1 MSSGI
6 PPHFHPGVP
15 FQIKQGTKRR
25 RVNVACSPCR
35 NHKIRCDGIRP
46 HCGTCRRR
54 REKCV
59 YAEDSNEGVSSHPSS
74 QIDNKMDA
82 MHPLPASELDEPTQL
97 GDQASPEVTAMG
109 LATRP
114 LSDVEDTDESV
125 KGFFGDSSA
134 VAFIKRLQET
144 LKSGTPAPG
153 LPHPPFNSTAF
164 GSYRGANTAGVAQ
177 CFKIPRDQLP
187 PRALADHLVDCYFSR
202 IHSLYPFIH
211 KEAFL
216 SCYTLVWTSNGSQVD
231 VSTNPYLNAGLGLG
245 DLGVSTT
252 TFYYGLNIVFAMG
265 CQFSDL
271 VQAERETTSEAFF
284 HRCKRA
290 LDVEYLERG
299 DLALVQVLLLTA
311 HYLQGSQTPNRC
323 WHAIGTACRLA
334 QGVGLHSLRGDEHRS
349 FAQKQMRRR
358 IWHGCRML
366 DLAISSMLGRPPMTS
381 SSLSV
386 PLPNAVDDCHLSGN
400 TTEGSQPPDSFS
412 RVEWF
417 VATLRLHELLRE
429 INNTLYDDVADDL
442 AAQKKIDK
450 VQQIQHITQIDSKLE
465 DFRRSLPRQ
474 LCWEIA
480 SQTNDPDPLL
490 REKLL
495 LKARFLLLRLLA
507 YRPVLSQ
514 SLGHIRNAKASDSGI
529 YSNFTQNCSV
539 LCAQA
544 SVDLIALVNQ
554 TCNTDLASVWFYSVF
569 YVFTAGLVLILTEFD
584 SDLVNIV
591 TREALDL
598 AWDNCSSALDFLKT
612 YSVVAEQCANGLIAT
627 RSKCLKL
634 QTDRSHE
641 PQPTA
646 GVQKGSVPNV
656 ATGDGIDDALYPEDF
671 LDDLYLDN
679 IPLDLSWFDVGY

>member
-1 MSSGI
+1 
-6 PPHFHPGVP
+6 
-15 FQIKQGTKRR
+15 
-25 RVNVACSPCR
+25 
-35 NHKIRCDGIRP
+35 
-46 HCGTCRRR
+46 
-54 REKCV
+54 
-59 YAEDSNEGVSSHPSS
+59 
-74 QIDNKMDA
+74 
-82 MHPLPASELDEPTQL
+82 
-97 GDQASPEVTAMG
+97 MG
-109 LATRP
+109 LATRS
-114 LSDVEDTDESV
+114 LGDLEDTDESA

-144 LKSGTPAPG
+144 LNSDTPAPG
-153 LPHPPFNSTAF
+153 LPPSPYNSTAS
-164 GSYRGANTAGVAQ
+164 GAPRGANRAVVAES
-177 CFKIPRDQLP
+177 FKIPLDQLP
-187 PRALADHLVDCYFSR
+187 PRALADHLVNCYFSR

-216 SCYTLVWTSNGSQVD
+216 SCYNLIWTWNDSQVD
-231 VSTNPYLNAGLGLG
+231 VSTNLYLKAGLGLG

-271 VQAERETTSEAFF
+271 VQTERETTSEAFF

-299 DLALVQVLLLTA
+299 DLALVQILLLMA

-323 WHAIGTACRLA
+323 WHAIGIACRLA
-334 QGVGLHSLRGDEHRS
+334 QGVGIHSVRGDKHRS

-358 IWHGCRML
+358 LWHGCRML
-366 DLAISSMLGRPPMTS
+366 DLAISSMLGRPPMTT

-386 PLPNAVDDCHLSGN
+386 PLPDAVDDCYLSGN
-400 TTEGSQPPDSFS
+400 ATEGLQPPGTFS

-417 VATLRLHELLRE
+417 VATIELHDLLRE
-429 INNTLYDDVADDL
+429 INATLYDDTADDVTV
-442 AAQKKIDK
+442 QKKNNK
-450 VQQIQHITQIDSKLE
+450 VQQIQQVTQIDSKLE

-474 LCWEIA
+474 LCWEIT
-480 SQTNDPDPLL
+480 SQTDEPDPLM

-514 SLGHIRNAKASDSGI
+514 SLGHMRTGKVDGSGQISTTSSNESGI

-544 SVDLIALVNQ
+544 AIDLVSLVNQ

-569 YVFTAGLVLILTEFD
+569 YVFTAGLVLILAEFD
-584 SDLVNIV
+584 SGLVKIV

-598 AWDNCSSALDFLKT
+598 AWDNCNSALNFLKT
-612 YSVVAEQCANGLIAT
+612 YSAVAEQCANGLIAT

-634 QTDRSHE
+634 QTDRSQRSQLAAGMQIGSA
-641 PQPTA
+641 PNPPTGH
-646 GVQKGSVPNV
+646 GV
-656 ATGDGIDDALYPEDF
+656 DDALYSGDF
-671 LDDLYLDN
+671 LDDLNLDN
-679 IPLDLSWFDVGY
+679 ISLEWSWFDIGY

>member
-1 MSSGI
+1 MSTGI
-6 PPHFHPGVP
+6 PPHFHPCVP
-15 FQIKQGTKRR
+15 LQSSRMNEMAA
-25 RVNVACSPCR
+25 VHP
-35 NHKIRCDGIRP
+35 P
-46 HCGTCRRR
+46 P
-54 REKCV
+54 
-59 YAEDSNEGVSSHPSS
+59 DSG
-74 QIDNKMDA
+74 
-82 MHPLPASELDEPTQL
+82 LDEPTRL
-97 GDQASPEVTAMG
+97 GDQSSPEVTAMG
-109 LATRP
+109 LATRS
-114 LSDVEDTDESV
+114 LGDLEDTDESA

-153 LPHPPFNSTAF
+153 LPHSPYNSTAS
-164 GSYRGANTAGVAQ
+164 GAPRGASTAVAAE
-177 CFKIPRDQLP
+177 CFKIPLDQLP
-187 PRALADHLVDCYFSR
+187 PRALADHLVNCYFSR

-211 KEAFL
+211 KETFL
-216 SCYTLVWTSNGSQVD
+216 SCYNLIWTWNDSQG
-231 VSTNPYLNAGLGLG
+231 GLGLG

-299 DLALVQVLLLTA
+299 DLALVQILLLMA

-323 WHAIGTACRLA
+323 WHAIGIACRLA
-334 QGVGLHSLRGDEHRS
+334 QGVGFHSVRGDEHRS

-366 DLAISSMLGRPPMTS
+366 DLAISSMLGRPPMTTS
-381 SSLSV
+381 NLSV
-386 PLPNAVDDCHLSGN
+386 PLPDAVDDCYLPGN
-400 TTEGSQPPDSFS
+400 ATEGSQPPGNFS

-417 VATLRLHELLRE
+417 VATLKLHDLLRE
-429 INNTLYDDVADDL
+429 INTTLYDDTADDL
-442 AAQKKIDK
+442 TFQKKNNK
-450 VQQIQHITQIDSKLE
+450 VQQVQQITQIDSRLE
-465 DFRRSLPRQ
+465 DFRRILPRQ
-474 LCWEIA
+474 LCWEIT
-480 SQTNDPDPLL
+480 SQTDEPDSLM

-514 SLGHIRNAKASDSGI
+514 SLGHMRTGKVDGSSQVSTTSPIESGI

-544 SVDLIALVNQ
+544 AIDLVSLVNQ
-554 TCNTDLASVWFYSVF
+554 TCNTDLASVWFYNVF

-584 SDLVNIV
+584 SDLVKIV

-598 AWDNCSSALDFLKT
+598 AWDNCSSALNFLKT

-634 QTDRSHE
+634 QTES
-641 PQPTA
+641 QLAA
-646 GVQKGSVPNV
+646 GMQLGNAPNP
-656 ATGDGIDDALYPEDF
+656 ATGDGIDDALYSGDF
-671 LDDLYLDN
+671 LEDLNLDN
-679 IPLDLSWFDVGY
+679 ISLDWSWFDIAY